1 MNAWF
6 ARHFAWHGYTSR
18 DEYRRWLS
26 LIIPAEILLLAA
38 IWLYGSRG
46 TVHFSSTPLG
56 LTFFVVGLAYLI
68 GLFIL
73 TARRFRSAGISRG
86 WFILTVLA
94 IVLPIGPYYWNVSA
108 TALLLA
114 LFAPALPAAVPENAR
129 LHSSAG
135 NLNPPPPHP

>member
-68 GLFIL
+68 CLFIL

-86 WFILTVLA
+86 WLILTGLA
-94 IVLPIGPYYWNVSA
+94 IVFPSGPFLWYISH
-108 TALLLA
+108 TSKLRALCA
-114 LFAPALPAAVPENAR
+114 SALPAVVP
-129 LHSSAG
+129 G
-135 NLNPPPPHP
+135 NEP